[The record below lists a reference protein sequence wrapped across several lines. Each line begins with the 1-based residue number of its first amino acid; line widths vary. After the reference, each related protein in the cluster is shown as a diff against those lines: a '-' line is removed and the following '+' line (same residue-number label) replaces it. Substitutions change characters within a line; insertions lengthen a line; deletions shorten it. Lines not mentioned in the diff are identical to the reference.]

1 MAINPNDYD
10 FHGYVTKANILCSDG
25 RTIMPGAFAH
35 HDGQTVP
42 LVWNHQHDDPYDVL
56 GHVLLESKADG
67 VYGYGKFNETEQ
79 GQNAKKLVENKD
91 ITALSIYAN
100 KLQHNSSRGVTHGM
114 IREVSLV
121 LAGAN
126 IGACIDTVIKHGEAC
141 DDEGIIYHGMENSV
155 SIEKLEHA
163 ETEEDDESMA
173 EIFDRA
179 MNKLDEKEQNVVYSV
194 IGEALEHSEES
205 EEDADETVEHSEEE
219 TVEDVINSMT
229 EKQKTVMY
237 ALVDEALNHDGM
249 EEDPDSETEETEEET
264 EEESEETKTET
275 ENNEEEIIMKHN
287 VFEKDENKKDNVLC
301 HADQEKIISMAKQSN
316 VGSFKQALKLYAE
329 ETGAIQ
335 HSEDGVGIFEN
346 YGVLFP
352 ELELLKKG
360 EPETLYANDQSW
372 VTPALAKIHKS
383 PFSRIRTRHADAR
396 TAELKAKGYQ
406 KKGDEKTIMGQIK
419 MINRETTPQTIYIKD
434 ALHRDDVIDITDFSI
449 VEYQWKQMRVVL
461 NETMVLAAMV
471 GDQREDGDPDKI
483 SEEHIRPIWKDD
495 EEYTIHRDVDIA
507 AAKAELQGSETGA
520 HFGENYIYAE
530 AVITATL
537 YSREKFKGTGTPD
550 FYCDPHL
557 VNVMLL
563 ARDLNGRRIYD
574 SKADLAKALNCGS
587 IVEVE
592 QFAGL
597 TRTTQDGKQKKL
609 LGLFVNLNDYT
620 FGSTR
625 GGEITKF
632 EDFDMD
638 FNLKKFMLE
647 TRLSGSLY
655 KLKSAIALEEPV
667 TA

>member
-1 MAINPNDYD
+1 MELSPKNYD
-10 FHGYVTKANILCSDG
+10 FAGWATCCNVLCSDG
-25 RTIMPGAFAH
+25 RTIMPDAFKH
-35 HDGQTVP
+35 HDGQVVP
-42 LVWNHQHDDPYDVL
+42 LVWNHQHNDVNNVL
-56 GHVLLESKADG
+56 GKALLHSRDGGLYAYVQFNDTESG
-67 VYGYGKFNETEQ
+67 RE
-79 GQNAKKLVENKD
+79 AKKLVNHGD
-91 ITALSIYAN
+91 ICSLSIYAN
-100 KLQHNSSRGVTHGM
+100 QLKHNSNRGVTHGM

-126 IGACIDTVIKHGEAC
+126 PGAYIDSISMSHGEASEE
-141 DDEGIIYHGMENSV
+141 EGIIYNDEQ
-155 SIEKLEHA
+155 ITLYHA
-163 ETEEDDESMA
+163 EEQEKKEEPAMA
-173 EIFDRA
+173 EEAKKTEGNEETVADVWKRIEG
-179 MNKLDEKEQNVVYSV
+179 KLDDTEMNVVYAI
-194 IGEALEHSEES
+194 IGQAHEDAGDNDN
-205 EEDADETVEHSEEE
+205 EED
-219 TVEDVINSMT
+219 
-229 EKQKTVMY
+229 
-237 ALVDEALNHDGM
+237 
-249 EEDPDSETEETEEET
+249 
-264 EEESEETKTET
+264 
-275 ENNEEEIIMKHN
+275 NNMRHN
-287 VFEKDENKKDNVLC
+287 VFDQDERRNDTVLS
-301 HADQEKIISMAKQSN
+301 HADQEAIISMAKQSN
-316 VGSFKQALKLYAE
+316 VGSFKQALQIYAE
-329 ETGAIQ
+329 EKGVLQ
-335 HSEDGVGIFEN
+335 HSEDGYGVFED

-360 EPETLYANDQSW
+360 EPETLYQHDQSW
-372 VTPALAKIHKS
+372 IEPALRKIHKS

-406 KKGDEKTIMGQIK
+406 KKGDEKTIMGQIT

-434 ALHRDDVIDITDFSI
+434 ALHRDDIIDITDFSI
-449 VEYQWKQMRVVL
+449 VDYQWKQMRRIL

-471 GDQREDGDPDKI
+471 GDGREIGHPDKI
-483 SEEHIRPIWKDD
+483 SEEHVRPIWKDN
-495 EEYTIHRDVDIA
+495 EEYTIHYDIDIEA
-507 AAKAELQGSETGA
+507 ARKELQGSDTDV

-530 AVITATL
+530 AIITAAL

-592 QFAGL
+592 HFADL
-597 TRTTQDGKQKKL
+597 TRTTEDGKTKKL

-625 GGEITKF
+625 GGEITKI

-655 KLKSAIALEEPV
+655 KLKSAIALEEDV
-667 TA
+667 TEATGA

>member
-1 MAINPNDYD
+1 MEMYD
-10 FHGYVTKANILCSDG
+10 FSGWATKANLKCSDG
-25 RTIMPGAFAH
+25 LTILKDAFKH
-35 HDGQTVP
+35 NSGQTVP
-42 LVWNHQHDDPYDVL
+42 LVWNHQHNDPNEVL
-56 GHVLLESKADG
+56 GHALLENREEG
-67 VYGYGKFNETEQ
+67 VYAYCKFNDTES
-79 GQNAKKLVENKD
+79 GKTAKLLVQHGD
-91 ITALSIYAN
+91 VDALSIYAN
-100 KLQHNSSRGVTHGM
+100 QLKKQNNFVSHGN

-126 IGACIDTVIKHGEAC
+126 PGAFIDAVIKHGEES
-141 DDEGIIYHGMENSV
+141 DDEAVIYTGEEIS
-155 SIEKLEHA
+155 LYHA
-163 ETEEDDESMA
+163 EDKKEDTKEEKEMA
-173 EIFDRA
+173 E
-179 MNKLDEKEQNVVYSV
+179 EKKT
-194 IGEALEHSEES
+194 
-205 EEDADETVEHSEEE
+205 EDGKTVEE
-219 TVEDVINSMT
+219 VIDSMT
-229 EKQKTVMY
+229 DEQQTVMY
-237 ALVDEALNHDGM
+237 SLIAEAAGYNEDEN
-249 EEDPDSETEETEEET
+249 EEDNEEET
-264 EEESEETKTET
+264 E
-275 ENNEEEIIMKHN
+275 MKQN
-287 VFEKDENKKDNVLC
+287 VFENDMKDQGAVLT
-301 HADQEKIISMAKQSN
+301 HADQEAIISMAKQSN
-316 VGSFKQALKLYAE
+316 VGSFKQALQLFAE
-329 ETGAIQ
+329 ENEMLK
-335 HSEDGVGIFEN
+335 HSEDNVGIFED

-360 EPETLYANDQSW
+360 EPETLYKYDQTW

-396 TAELKAKGYQ
+396 LAELKAKGYQ
-406 KKGDEKTIMGQIK
+406 NKGDQKTIMGQIK

-434 ALHRDDVIDITDFSI
+434 ALHRDDIIDITDFSI
-449 VEYQWKQMRVVL
+449 VDYQWKQMRMVL

-483 SEEHIRPIWKDD
+483 SEEHVRPIWKDND
-495 EEYTIHRDVDIA
+495 EYTIHYDVDVA
-507 AAKAELQGSETGA
+507 AAKQELQGSNTSA
-520 HFGENYIYAE
+520 NFGDNYVYAE
-530 AVITATL
+530 AIITAAL

-550 FYCDPHL
+550 FYCTPHL

-574 SKADLAKALNCGS
+574 SKADLAKALNCNS

-592 QFAGL
+592 QFEGL
-597 TRTTQDGKQKKL
+597 TRTTEDGETKKL

-667 TA
+667 VEAAG